1 MIWIWEKLKVSLK
14 TNKQTFESTE
24 LCSLKIMMADTFP
37 EKCYFIYDIMKKA
50 RKLNFNNKK
59 KSLPSHV
66 SQN

>member
-1 MIWIWEKLKVSLK
+1 
-14 TNKQTFESTE
+14 
-24 LCSLKIMMADTFP
+24 MMADTFP